1 MCWPAVRTTEGIRF
15 AQSFGGGTGR
25 RVISSRVAQ
34 PFRNSLALVLI
45 LMLLW
50 SAKALA
56 ADLQGNIDV
65 SGKWKGTRA
74 ASGQTGS
81 TPYKVQSVSFDL
93 TQNRQTITGS
103 YKCYAGKN
111 ANSDCPNPVGKVT
124 SGAISDGHVKIQVQ
138 TLPNNV
144 VCSFSG
150 QAIGTTM
157 NGTYTCYAGGT
168 LSSIGQWKVQ
178 RY

>member
-1 MCWPAVRTTEGIRF
+1 MCWPRVRRTEDIRF
-15 AQSFGGGTGR
+15 GRSFGDGTR
-25 RVISSRVAQ
+25 KRVISKMPQA
-34 PFRNSLALVLI
+34 FRNSLALALI
-45 LMLLW
+45 LMPLW
-50 SAKALA
+50 WAEALA
-56 ADLQGNIDV
+56 ADLQGNLDV

-74 ASGQTGS
+74 TSGQTGT

-93 TQNRQTITGS
+93 IQNGQTITGS
-103 YKCYAGKN
+103 YKCYAGKK
-111 ANSDCPNPVGKVT
+111 ANSDCPNPVGNVT
-124 SGAISDGHVKIQVQ
+124 SGTISDGHVKLQVQ
-138 TLPNNV
+138 TLPNDV